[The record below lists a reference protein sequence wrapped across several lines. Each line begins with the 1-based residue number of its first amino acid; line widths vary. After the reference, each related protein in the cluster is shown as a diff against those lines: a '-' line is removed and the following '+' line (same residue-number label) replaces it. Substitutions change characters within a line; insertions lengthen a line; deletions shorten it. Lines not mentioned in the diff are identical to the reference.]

1 MFGISAIFV
10 LTMLWP
16 LYFLPTII
24 ALKKNHPHKI
34 LIVLVNIFGGLIF
47 GLGLLIALI
56 WCFTEPSET
65 QSTSNSGTAELRKL
79 YKLKAKGDISQEEFE
94 SRKKKLLDE

>member
-1 MFGISAIFV
+1 MFGIF
-10 LTMLWP
+10 LLFLLWP

-56 WCFTEPSET
+56 WCFTDPSET
-65 QSTSNSGTAELRKL
+65 QSTSSSSDTAELRKL
-79 YKLKAKGDISQEEFE
+79 YKLKAKESISQEEFD
-94 SRKKKLLDE
+94 SRKKKILDE